1 MGKRV
6 IWSPEALEQ
15 LTDARKT
22 ILDISKSLKSA
33 NRLAREIF
41 ESTDILADQPEIYPL
56 DKNKYSN
63 DGTYRCYEV
72 RRYNVSYRVLDDT
85 IRIIRVRWS
94 GQEPRKH

>member
-6 IWSPEALEQ
+6 IWSPEALVQ

-41 ESTDILADQPEIYPL
+41 ESTDILADQPEMYPL
-56 DKNKYSN
+56 DKNKSEN
-63 DGTYRCYEV
+63 DGSYRCYEV
-72 RRYNVSYRVLDDT
+72 RRYNVSYRVLEDT

>member
-6 IWSPEALEQ
+6 IWSPDALEQ

-22 ILDISKSLKSA
+22 ILDVSKSLKSA

-41 ESTDILADQPEIYPL
+41 ESTDILADQSEIYPL
-56 DKNKYSN
+56 DKNKADN
-63 DGTYRCYEV
+63 DGTYRCYEI

>member
-1 MGKRV
+1 V
-6 IWSPEALEQ
+6 IWSPEALVQ

-41 ESTDILADQPEIYPL
+41 ESTDILADQPEMYPL
-56 DKNKYSN
+56 DKNKSEN
-63 DGTYRCYEV
+63 DGSYRCYEV
-72 RRYNVSYRVLDDT
+72 RRYNVSYRVLEDT